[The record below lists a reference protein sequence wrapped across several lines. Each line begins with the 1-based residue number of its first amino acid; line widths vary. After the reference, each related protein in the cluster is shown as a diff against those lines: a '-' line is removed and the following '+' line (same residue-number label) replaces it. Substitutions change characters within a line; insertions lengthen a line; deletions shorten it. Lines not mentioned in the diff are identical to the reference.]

1 MSISIKELETERTSL
16 QKDFN
21 EMKLKIS
28 QVEVDLGQMKSN
40 LNALNGAIM
49 LTNSLITRITDRE
62 NELMKKE
69 EDNNNEKI

>member
-1 MSISIKELETERTSL
+1 
-16 QKDFN
+16 
-21 EMKLKIS
+21 
-28 QVEVDLGQMKSN
+28 
-40 LNALNGAIM
+40 M